1 VLESR
6 PTASTA
12 SRRPV
17 PRWSAIAV
25 LAIAASLGLAACGGD
40 DDDDDESAA
49 TTAPEAATGAA
60 EAGGG
65 ETVEMSAI
73 DFEFKPADPTV
84 NPGTVTFDVTNDGE
98 APHNI
103 EVEGPSG
110 EEELPEDLQ
119 PGDSGKLSVDL
130 SEPGSYR
137 FYCPVGNHE
146 DLGMVGEVT
155 VQG

>member
-1 VLESR
+1 VLKSR
-6 PTASTA
+6 PTASHR
-12 SRRPV
+12 SL
-17 PRWSAIAV
+17 PRWSAVAIFAV
-25 LAIAASLGLAACGGD
+25 AASLGVAACGG

-49 TTAPEAATGAA
+49 TTAPTETTGAA

-65 ETVEMSAI
+65 GETVKMSAI
-73 DFEFKPADPTV
+73 DFEFKPSDPTV
-84 NPGTVTFDVTNDGE
+84 APGEVTFEVTNDGE
-98 APHNI
+98 APHNL

-110 EEELPEDLQ
+110 EAELPEDLQ
-119 PGDSGKLSVDL
+119 PGDSGDLPVDL
-130 SEPGSYR
+130 SEPGTYR